1 MVSARRKGASTLLVI
16 FIVMVVALIG
26 VTWFRVTGSTG
37 TGLQQDLVRQS
48 QIYSFNHRFQN
59 TKLYLENSLYY
70 AGQRGSNNA
79 TNMSGRISENQE
91 ARYWY
96 CGGSQQ
102 IPDED
107 TVREATSNFTLRY
120 MQNRTEEVHGIRRN
134 TIYDIGRASCVD
146 TGYETLPAGKDSDQF
161 RQAVEI
167 DSIEL
172 TRQGGELQK
181 SDKNVK
187 VSQEIK
193 HNRKWYMY
201 SVLKEWIN
209 NENLKDQVGNK
220 LSGVEDQTSPDKTAC
235 IREESE
241 CDPKYPDPT
250 MCADHDQLMD
260 SAVVSGLQNEAEKLE
275 SNPQYFND
283 TEVKC
288 SFSFNEK
295 SGADYP
301 GHQVGVGTNEVAVN
315 QSTEC
320 GCAQQNATGHCI
332 VHKYRHRCVTNVD
345 LTITS
350 KVDTTL
356 TCRDTFFNNIP
367 QNDSTG
373 HMAWKIDISFD
384 VSDGPSGPTYSCT
397 QAPYSVPP
405 TTLRTCSYTSTQTNT
420 CSTGVDVIG

>member
-134 TIYDIGRASCVD
+134 TIYDIGQASCVN

-161 RQAVEI
+161 RQGVEI

-201 SVLKEWIN
+201 SVLEKWIK
-209 NENLKDQVGNK
+209 NENLRDQVKNK
-220 LSGVEDQTSPDKTAC
+220 LLDVDDTTKLTNSMC
-235 IREESE
+235 IKDGSQ
-241 CDPKYPDPT
+241 CNYPSPT

-260 SAVVSGLQNEAEKLE
+260 SAVVSGLQKEAEKLE
-275 SNPQYFND
+275 SNSQYFND

-295 SGADYP
+295 NGADYP
-301 GHQVGVGTNEVAVN
+301 GHQVGVGTNKVADN
-315 QSTEC
+315 KSTEC
-320 GCAQQNATGHCI
+320 GCAQYNSTGHCT
-332 VHKYRHRCVTNVD
+332 VHKYNYDCNTNVG
-345 LTITS
+345 LSITS

-356 TCRDTFFNNIP
+356 TCRDTYFNNVP
-367 QNDSTG
+367 QNDSTR

-384 VSDGPSGPTYSCT
+384 ASDGPSGNNYDSCT
-397 QAPYSVPP
+397 QTPYSVPP
-405 TTLRTCSYTSTQTNT
+405 TTLRTCGYTGTQTNT